1 MADRMT
7 PRQRSRCMASIKGK
21 DTRPE
26 LAVRKFL
33 YAQGLRF
40 RVNNHR
46 LPGSPDIVLPRYRT
60 VIFVDGCFWHG
71 HEGCQRSRLPLSNVE
86 YWRHKITLNKA
97 RDYRVDVELRSMGWR
112 VMHMWECEIN
122 EESLQLLYQRVICT
136 PGIMN
141 ISQPYMT
148 PPDSDIP
155 HDTAA
160 EPTES
165 YGLPY

>member
-1 MADRMT
+1 
-7 PRQRSRCMASIKGK
+7 MASIKGK
-21 DTRPE
+21 DTQPE
-26 LAVRKFL
+26 LTVRKFL

-97 RDYRVDVELRSMGWR
+97 RDYRVDVELDRKS
-112 VMHMWECEIN
+112 V
-122 EESLQLLYQRVICT
+122 V
-136 PGIMN
+136 
-141 ISQPYMT
+141 
-148 PPDSDIP
+148 
-155 HDTAA
+155 
-160 EPTES
+160 
-165 YGLPY
+165 

>member
-1 MADRMT
+1 
-7 PRQRSRCMASIKGK
+7 MASIKGK
-21 DTRPE
+21 DTQPE
-26 LAVRKFL
+26 LTVRKFL

-46 LPGSPDIVLPRYRT
+46 LPGSPDIVLPRDRT
-60 VIFVDGCFWHG
+60 VIFVDGGFWHG

-122 EESLQLLYQRVICT
+122 EESLQLLYQRVIGT
-136 PGIMN
+136 PGIRN
-141 ISQPYMT
+141 ISEPYMT
-148 PPDSDIP
+148 TPDSDIP